1 MAEPPPAEVLVVGC
15 GNDLRSD
22 DGAGRVVAHRV
33 QLLVEERGLTDVGV
47 RSVVQ
52 LVPELALDIGRAHH
66 VVFVDASIDV
76 DRLTVTPLQP
86 STSAADAGREPMTP
100 RTPMTPMTPM
110 THHLG
115 PAALVDLA
123 RRYAGEVP
131 EQVTLVAIPV
141 HDLGYGDRLTSPTA
155 EAVELAV
162 DVITRLIAPG

>member
-1 MAEPPPAEVLVVGC
+1 MAEPPAAEVLVVGC

-33 QLLVEERGLTDVGV
+33 QLLVEERGLTEVGV

-86 STSAADAGREPMTP
+86 STSAADAGREP
-100 RTPMTPMTPM
+100 RTPMTPM

-141 HDLGYGDRLTSPTA
+141 HDLGYGDQLTSPTA